1 MKILVTGVAGQ
12 LGHDVMN
19 ELAGNVE
26 SYLRGVVKGRRID
39 KHTRAEYRIPL
50 ISLFFQVEHEQFTA
64 LV

>member
-1 MKILVTGVAGQ
+1 
-12 LGHDVMN
+12 MN

-64 LV
+64 LA